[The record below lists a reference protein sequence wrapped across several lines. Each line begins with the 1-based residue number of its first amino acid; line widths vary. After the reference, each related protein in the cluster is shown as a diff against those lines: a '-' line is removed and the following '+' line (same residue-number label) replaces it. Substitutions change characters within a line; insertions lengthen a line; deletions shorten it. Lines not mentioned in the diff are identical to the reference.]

1 MFKIDRNTHVLV
13 YGIGKSGTAAVN
25 YLLKYRA
32 KVVITDD
39 KPFYELRYTL
49 EKLLELGAKFQ
60 PPSEIGFSIT
70 KFDFILVSPG
80 ISIKE
85 KPLLKFAKECHIP
98 IINDIELA
106 YNQMSGKWIAITGTN
121 GKTTTTTLIGDILQ
135 KYFRRVIVAG
145 NIGTPICQLIDT
157 FTPYNYIVVEL
168 SSYQLELIEK
178 FTPKIAIIL
187 NISPDHMER
196 YETLEDYANAKKR
209 IFKNQTEED
218 FLILNYDDP
227 IVRKF
232 ILEAKSKVLYFST
245 QTIVQE
251 GAYIK
256 NHRLYIRVGGKEK
269 EIINT
274 KEIPLIGEHNLSN
287 VMAATL
293 AAYLTEMP
301 VETIKIMIK
310 NFQSLTHRLEKIGT
324 FKGVEI
330 YNDSKATNI
339 DAVIKAIK
347 SFKKPIVLIAG
358 GKDKGGSYEPL
369 IPYLEKQVKFISLFG
384 KDVQRFRNA
393 IKNLPHKV
401 FTNLK
406 DAVIEAWSKCEP
418 GDILL
423 FSPGGSSYDL
433 YSNFE
438 ERGEDFKQII
448 QNLILKHEKTK

>member
-1 MFKIDRNTHVLV
+1 
-13 YGIGKSGTAAVN
+13 
-25 YLLKYRA
+25 
-32 KVVITDD
+32 
-39 KPFYELRYTL
+39 
-49 EKLLELGAKFQ
+49 
-60 PPSEIGFSIT
+60 
-70 KFDFILVSPG
+70 
-80 ISIKE
+80 
-85 KPLLKFAKECHIP
+85 
-98 IINDIELA
+98 
-106 YNQMSGKWIAITGTN
+106 
-121 GKTTTTTLIGDILQ
+121 
-135 KYFRRVIVAG
+135 
-145 NIGTPICQLIDT
+145 
-157 FTPYNYIVVEL
+157 
-168 SSYQLELIEK
+168 
-178 FTPKIAIIL
+178 
-187 NISPDHMER
+187 
-196 YETLEDYANAKKR
+196 
-209 IFKNQTEED
+209 
-218 FLILNYDDP
+218 
-227 IVRKF
+227 
-232 ILEAKSKVLYFST
+232 
-245 QTIVQE
+245 
-251 GAYIK
+251 
-256 NHRLYIRVGGKEK
+256 
-269 EIINT
+269 
-274 KEIPLIGEHNLSN
+274 
-287 VMAATL
+287 
-293 AAYLTEMP
+293 MP